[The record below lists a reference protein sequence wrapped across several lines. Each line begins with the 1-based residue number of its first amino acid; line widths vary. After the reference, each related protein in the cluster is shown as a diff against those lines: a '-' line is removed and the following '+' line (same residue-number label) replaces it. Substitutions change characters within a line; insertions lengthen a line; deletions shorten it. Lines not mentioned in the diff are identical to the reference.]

1 MEPYIAEFINNK
13 NIPKFL
19 RYILVIGVSSFIEFI
34 FIKILLKNISLI
46 SNIVSIIIVLL
57 FMILEIYLLI
67 KVHKS

>member
-13 NIPKFL
+13 NISKFL
-19 RYILVIGVSSFIEFI
+19 RYILVIGVNSFIEFI
-34 FIKILLKNISLI
+34 FVMIFLKNISLI
-46 SNIVSIIIVLL
+46 SNIVSIIIILL